1 MKSRKNQS
9 CKRVYRRCESYM
21 MYLKGDGPHQTVMI
35 VCECIWSSYIFTFHT
50 MIYLYSLVKG
60 SHTTHII
67 FATFDTIVQ
76 VQCDL
81 AITRNTCGS
90 ICSLNM
96 LWNKIWLDSFSVF
109 LIYKWFASRVEVVFL
124 CLTCSLIAYLVCIL
138 FAFILCCFFSLKT
151 SFQASW

>member
-1 MKSRKNQS
+1 
-9 CKRVYRRCESYM
+9 
-21 MYLKGDGPHQTVMI
+21 MI

-124 CLTCSLIAYLVCIL
+124 CLTCSLIAYLGVYLVCIHLVLLLL
-138 FAFILCCFFSLKT
+138 FENLFSGFLIAT
-151 SFQASW
+151 RHLLNSCSIPLDTCLFYRDL